1 MGVVGAAA
9 PEPERVPES
18 EVPARRRLAVGA
30 GVVVVELEE
39 QGGGQER
46 EEEQQGGVRHAS
58 LLAQLMEMVPQ
69 HQK

>member
-46 EEEQQGGVRHAS
+46 EEEQQGGVRRHAS
-58 LLAQLMEMVPQ
+58 LPN
-69 HQK
+69 